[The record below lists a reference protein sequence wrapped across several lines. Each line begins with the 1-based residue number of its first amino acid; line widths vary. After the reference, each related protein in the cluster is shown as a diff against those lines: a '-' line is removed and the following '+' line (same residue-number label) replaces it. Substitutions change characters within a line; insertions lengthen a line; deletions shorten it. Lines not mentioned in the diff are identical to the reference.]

1 MARKGTSKSLKRFD
15 VAPEYLYPVSHTAMT
30 SAATHLLHV
39 KEYEQDIKDSQNIE
53 DEDASYWSRNH
64 YANPNPGE
72 PWDMTPHYY
81 EGTSLHDNMRHIPSL
96 KKEANEL
103 MSGLK
108 LPTDD
113 AITEAATDNL
123 YNHYH
128 YAKTGGYP
136 SGKYYYPKRSENG
149 FFLDD
154 VARWGYNEQDFMT
167 KDQLPKKSDKRK
179 VKSIDDADHNPMD
192 TLSWDDNAHHVITGK
207 WLTKGYGALPS
218 TVDSERT
225 PLTRLVSGAEYTP
238 EYRGFIQHQY
248 DRVRAGQP
256 KTTIEEYVTN
266 HVPNH
271 EAIRRKE
278 EEWWEEHNA
287 SKSKKKPKPS
297 PTKVEKPKAE
307 KPKAPSKPLS
317 KNQFGGDWGAEQLE
331 LF

>member
-15 VAPEYLYPVSHTAMT
+15 IAPEYLNPVSHTAMT
-30 SAATHLLHV
+30 RAALNLIEV
-39 KEYEQDIKDSQNIE
+39 EGYKQDIKDSQNFE
-53 DEDASYWSRNH
+53 DEEASYWSRNH

-81 EGTSLHDNMRHIPSL
+81 EGTSLDDNFRHIPSL
-96 KKEANEL
+96 EKEANEL

-108 LPTDD
+108 LPDSDD
-113 AITEAATDNL
+113 IEAAAIDNF

-128 YAKTGGYP
+128 KEKTGGY
-136 SGKYYYPKRSENG
+136 STGKYYYPERSPG
-149 FFLDD
+149 FGLSDM
-154 VARWGYNEQDFMT
+154 ARWGYNEQDFMT
-167 KDQLPKKSDKRK
+167 RGQLPKKRVKREI
-179 VKSIDDADHNPMD
+179 KSIDDDDHNPMD
-192 TLSWDDNAHHVITGK
+192 TLSWDDNAHHIITGK
-207 WLTKGYGALPS
+207 WLTKGVGALPAMDWE
-218 TVDSERT
+218 T
-225 PLTRLVSGAEYTP
+225 GHYYP

-271 EAIRRKE
+271 EALRRNVE
-278 EEWWEEHNA
+278 EKNA
-287 SKSKKKPKPS
+287 PKSKKKPKPS
-297 PTKVEKPKAE
+297 PAKAEKPKAE

>member
-15 VAPEYLYPVSHTAMT
+15 VAPEYLNPVSHTAMT
-30 SAATHLLHV
+30 RAALNLIDV
-39 KEYEQDIKDSQNIE
+39 EGYKQDIKDSQNFE

-72 PWDMTPHYY
+72 PWDMTPHFY
-81 EGTSLHDNMRHIPSL
+81 EGTSLDDNFRHIPSIE
-96 KKEANEL
+96 KEANEL

-108 LPTDD
+108 LPDSDD
-113 AITEAATDNL
+113 IKAAAVDNF

-128 YAKTGGYP
+128 KEKTGGY
-136 SGKYYYPKRSENG
+136 STGKYYYPKRVG
-149 FFLDD
+149 GLGVDD
-154 VARWGYNEQDFMT
+154 IARWGYDEVDFMT
-167 KDQLPKKSDKRK
+167 KDQLPKKN
-179 VKSIDDADHNPMD
+179 VKSKTRSIEDSDHNPID
-192 TLSWDDNAHHVITGK
+192 VISWDDRAHHIVTGK
-207 WLTKGYGALPS
+207 RLTDKTEGALPAMDWE
-218 TVDSERT
+218 T
-225 PLTRLVSGAEYTP
+225 GNYYP

-266 HVPNH
+266 HIPNH
-271 EAIRRKE
+271 EALRRNVEKQ
-278 EEWWEEHNA
+278 NA
-287 SKSKKKPKPS
+287 TKSKKKPKPS
-297 PTKVEKPKAE
+297 PAKAEKPKAE